1 MKSYKINLSN
11 WSETIFKET
20 KVYEPK
26 NINELSSLYKNNH
39 IIPLEVIIPMEI
51 VFLIKADDLY
61 QQKILIKLLNLMLK
75 KFIDVQSGVV
85 LKDLINFLLQKNFMI
100 QSLPGTYSATIGG
113 CISCNVHGKDALKME
128 PFQIILF
135 L

>member
-39 IIPLEVIIPMEI
+39 IIPLEAIIPMEI
-51 VFLIKADDLY
+51 AFLIRVDDLY
-61 QQKILIKLLNLMLK
+61 QQKFNKIIKFDIKKNL
-75 KFIDVQSGVV
+75 
-85 LKDLINFLLQKNFMI
+85 
-100 QSLPGTYSATIGG
+100 
-113 CISCNVHGKDALKME
+113 
-128 PFQIILF
+128 
-135 L
+135 

>member
-39 IIPLEVIIPMEI
+39 IIPLGGNNSYGDCIFDKSRRSISTKNFNKIIKFD
-51 VFLIKADDLY
+51 VK
-61 QQKILIKLLNLMLK
+61 K

-85 LKDLINFLLQKNFMI
+85 LKDLINFLLQK
-100 QSLPGTYSATIGG
+100 
-113 CISCNVHGKDALKME
+113 
-128 PFQIILF
+128 IL
-135 L
+135 